1 MSFSTFTRL
10 SARRIALVATRTRVL
25 PQVMR
30 KTTSFA
36 PIIRTFTSS
45 TLRSNQQRQAVS
57 EILKSELK
65 LETESSITPE
75 EAETPALFQNFLDKY
90 GFEIVTTPGKNDA
103 HIFKKTEAGETVSVF
118 FDVAQVANLPYDD
131 AMTEDVTT
139 EKNNLEEEDFDSIA
153 DNFANVNVVVSK
165 DVDGT
170 SVAFDL
176 LMNLQEGSFY
186 VDSVT
191 PFATKDAALN
201 ESAEAELSRELSYH
215 GPPFSN
221 LDEELQETLEIYL
234 SSRGIN
240 EELSSFISAYSE
252 FKENKEY
259 IQWLENMK
267 SFFN

>member
-1 MSFSTFTRL
+1 MSFSTLARV
-10 SARRIALVATRTRVL
+10 SARRMALAASRSRVI
-25 PQVMR
+25 PQIMR
-30 KTTSFA
+30 KSTAFVPMT
-36 PIIRTFTSS
+36 RTFTTSS
-45 TLRSNQQRQAVS
+45 IKFNQQRQTVS

-65 LETESSITPE
+65 LETEAAADPAEI
-75 EAETPALFQNFLDKY
+75 ETPALFKDFLDKY
-90 GFEIVTTPGKNDA
+90 GFEIEATPGKNDA
-103 HIFKKTEAGETVSVF
+103 HIFKKTEDGETVSVF

-131 AMTEDVTT
+131 AMAEDIAN
-139 EKNNLEEEDFDSIA
+139 EKNIEEEDFDSIA

-165 DVDGT
+165 DADGT

-191 PFATKDAALN
+191 PFASKDAALN
-201 ESAEAELSRELSYH
+201 ESAEAELSRELAYH

-221 LDEELQETLEIYL
+221 LDEELQETIEIYL

-252 FKENKEY
+252 FKENNEY

-267 SFFN
+267 KFFD

>member
-1 MSFSTFTRL
+1 MSMNLLVRTAAKRAVL
-10 SARRIALVATRTRVL
+10 SAARARVL
-25 PQVMR
+25 PQTARMTARIAPVAR
-30 KTTSFA
+30 NFTTSVTRF
-36 PIIRTFTSS
+36 
-45 TLRSNQQRQAVS
+45 NQQREAVS

-65 LETESSITPE
+65 LETESLADSSEI
-75 EAETPALFQNFLDKY
+75 ETPAIFGEFLEKY
-90 GFEIVTTPGKNDA
+90 GFEVVATPGKNDA
-103 HIFKKTEAGETVSVF
+103 HIFKKTDANETVSVF

-131 AMTEDVTT
+131 VMAEEVANAKTE
-139 EKNNLEEEDFDSIA
+139 EEEDFDSLA

-165 DVDGT
+165 DADGS
-170 SVAFDL
+170 SVSFDL

-191 PFATKDAALN
+191 PFSSKDAALN

-240 EELSSFISAYSE
+240 AELSSFISSYSE
-252 FKENKEY
+252 FKENNEY

-267 SFFN
+267 KFFN

>member
-1 MSFSTFTRL
+1 MPFSTLARV
-10 SARRIALVATRTRVL
+10 SARRLALTATRSRVV
-25 PQVMR
+25 PQIMR
-30 KTTSFA
+30 KRTTFT
-36 PIIRTFTSS
+36 PMTRTFATS
-45 TLRSNQQRQAVS
+45 TIRFNQQRQAVS

-65 LETESSITPE
+65 LETESVADPAEI
-75 EAETPALFQNFLDKY
+75 ETPALFKDFLDKY
-90 GFEIVTTPGKNDA
+90 GFEIEATPGKNDA

-131 AMTEDVTT
+131 AMAEDVAN
-139 EKNNLEEEDFDSIA
+139 EKNIEEEDFDSIA

-165 DVDGT
+165 DVDGS

-191 PFATKDAALN
+191 PFASKDAALN

-221 LDEELQETLEIYL
+221 LDEELQETIEIYL

-252 FKENKEY
+252 FKENNEY

-267 SFFN
+267 KFFD